1 MRNKKTI
8 AIAGITAI
16 MVIGG
21 TWAYFSQSST
31 INNPFSTGKYS
42 NIVVEDFKPE
52 DGKNWQPGA
61 TVNKDIEVQN
71 TGDYDLLV
79 RVKFDENW
87 YDKNSM
93 NARKTLDGV
102 NADTY
107 QESATDGEIT
117 NDKSVVAK
125 TLANADK
132 WVYNAGYWYYKTNL
146 LKGTSTE
153 KFLDSVTLLEDA
165 DMGKYEVKTYY
176 TAADTAPDASNPDN
190 FGTSESEEGSK
201 WIYYTGK
208 MPETAK
214 HSIAIT
220 EQETGKAGYSNADY
234 VLTIT
239 VETVQATEDAVK
251 GVFGLTSAPTDCTW
265 EYRDN

>member
-31 INNPFSTGKYS
+31 INNPFSTGKYG

-52 DGKNWQPGA
+52 DGEDWQPGA

-87 YDKNSM
+87 YDKDTTNP
-93 NARKTLDGV
+93 RKTLEGMNV
-102 NADTY
+102 GTY
-107 QESATDGEIT
+107 QESATDGEVT
-117 NDKSVVAK
+117 NDASVVSK
-125 TLANADK
+125 TLANEDK
-132 WVYNAGYWYYKTNL
+132 WVYKEGYWYYKTNL
-146 LKGTSTE
+146 TKGTSTD

-176 TAADTAPDASNPDN
+176 TTADTAPDASVPEN
-190 FGTSESEEGSK
+190 FGTDATEAGSK
-201 WIYYTGK
+201 WISYTGNV
-208 MPETAK
+208 PSEAK

-220 EQETGKAGYSNADY
+220 EQEAGKAGYSNADY

-265 EYRDN
+265 EYKDN